1 MKRSLDVVVRCEL
14 DRRKEGNYLQEAT
27 RLTGEGGGF
36 AVVGLHVGVESVGE
50 IDELVDGERGFVGE
64 NEGVDLERVSR
75 DGREST

>member
-1 MKRSLDVVVRCEL
+1 MVRCEL
-14 DRRKEGNYLQEAT
+14 DRRKEGDYLQKAT